1 MYEIPNTKSNLI
13 QKGENMKKHI
23 LSLTLGSLLVSA
35 LSAEDDGFYTSVGY
49 QIGEAA
55 QMVTNTKGIQEL
67 SDNYEKLNNLLTRY
81 STLNTLIKLSAD
93 PSAVSGAINNL
104 NAGATGLLKEKTN
117 SPAYQAVSLA
127 LNAAVG
133 LWNTI
138 GYAIMCGNGNGTGS
152 GPGSVIFNNQPG
164 QSSTAI
170 TCNRYEATGPG
181 KSMSI
186 DEFKKLNEAY
196 QIIQQ
201 ALKNQNGFPE
211 LGGNGAKVSVKY
223 SYECKQEN
231 ENSNINGGVNQFCE
245 AKNGSSSSGSG
256 SNGSNGTSTQT
267 TTQDGV
273 TITTTYNS
281 NKATVKFDITNN
293 AQQLLNQAANI
304 MQVLNTQCPL
314 VRSTHNENA
323 PGGGQPWGLSTSGNA
338 CQIFQQEFSE
348 VTSMIKNAQEIV
360 AQSKIANANQKA
372 EIANP
377 SNFNP
382 FTDASFAQSMLKNAR
397 AQAEMFNLA
406 EQVKQNLEVMQN
418 NNNVNENLGGF
429 GTGMTNF
436 VSAFLA
442 SCRTDGTLPNAGVTN
457 NTWGAGCAYVG
468 ETITAL
474 NNSIAH
480 FGTQAQQIQQAENI
494 ADTLVNFKSRYSEL
508 GNTYNS
514 ITTALSSIPNAQSL
528 QNAVSKKN
536 NPYSPQGI
544 ETNYYLNQNSYNQI
558 QTINQE
564 LGRNPFRKVGIVSSQ
579 TNNGAMNGIGI
590 QVGYKQFFGQ
600 KRRWGARY
608 YGFFDYN
615 HAFIKSSFFNSASD
629 VWTYG
634 FGADAL
640 YNFINDKATNFLGK
654 NNKLSVGLFGGIAL
668 AGTSWL
674 NSEYVNLATMNNVY
688 NAKMNV
694 ANFQFLFNMGVR
706 MNLARSKKKG
716 SDHAAQHGIELG
728 LKIPTINTNY
738 YSFMGAELKYR
749 RLYSVYLNYVFAY

>member
-1 MYEIPNTKSNLI
+1 
-13 QKGENMKKHI
+13 MKKTLL
-23 LSLTLGSLLVSA
+23 LSLSLSFL
-35 LSAEDDGFYTSVGY
+35 LHAEDDGFYTSVGY

-93 PSAVSGAINNL
+93 PSTVSGVINNL

-138 GYAIMCGNGNGTGS
+138 GYAVMCGNGNGTGG
-152 GPGSVIFNNQPG
+152 GPGSVVFNGEPG
-164 QSSTAI
+164 QGSTSI

-201 ALKNQNGFPE
+201 ALKSQNGFPE
-211 LGGNGAKVSVKY
+211 LGGNGTKVSVNY
-223 SYECKQEN
+223 NYECKPN
-231 ENSNINGGVNQFCE
+231 NSNSINGGVNQFCQ
-245 AKNGSSSSGSG
+245 AKNGSGSSG
-256 SNGSNGTSTQT
+256 NGSNGTSTQT

-273 TITTTYNS
+273 TITTTYSN
-281 NKATVKFDITNN
+281 NKATVNFSITND

-314 VRSTHNENA
+314 VRSTHDENVA
-323 PGGGQPWGLSTSGNA
+323 GNGSPWGLSTSGNA
-338 CQIFQQEFSE
+338 CQIFQQEFSQ

-360 AQSKIANANQKA
+360 AQSKIANTNQKA

-382 FTDASFAQSMLKNAR
+382 FTDAQFAEGMLKNAR

-406 EQVKQNLEVMQN
+406 EQVKQNLEVMKN
-418 NNNVNENLGGF
+418 NNNVNGSLAGF
-429 GTGMTNF
+429 GSGMTNF

-442 SCRTDGTLPNAGVTN
+442 SCKTDGTLSNAGVAS

-468 ETITAL
+468 ETISAL
-474 NNSIAH
+474 TNSIAH
-480 FGTQAQQIQQAENI
+480 FGTQEQQIQQAENI

-514 ITTALSSIPNAQSL
+514 ITT
-528 QNAVSKKN
+528 
-536 NPYSPQGI
+536 
-544 ETNYYLNQNSYNQI
+544 
-558 QTINQE
+558 
-564 LGRNPFRKVGIVSSQ
+564 
-579 TNNGAMNGIGI
+579 
-590 QVGYKQFFGQ
+590 
-600 KRRWGARY
+600 
-608 YGFFDYN
+608 
-615 HAFIKSSFFNSASD
+615 
-629 VWTYG
+629 
-634 FGADAL
+634 
-640 YNFINDKATNFLGK
+640 
-654 NNKLSVGLFGGIAL
+654 
-668 AGTSWL
+668 
-674 NSEYVNLATMNNVY
+674 
-688 NAKMNV
+688 
-694 ANFQFLFNMGVR
+694 
-706 MNLARSKKKG
+706 
-716 SDHAAQHGIELG
+716 
-728 LKIPTINTNY
+728 
-738 YSFMGAELKYR
+738 
-749 RLYSVYLNYVFAY
+749 

>member
-1 MYEIPNTKSNLI
+1 
-13 QKGENMKKHI
+13 MKKHI

-138 GYAIMCGNGNGTGS
+138 GYAVMCGNGNGTGG
-152 GPGSVIFNNQPG
+152 GPGSVVFEGEPG
-164 QSSTAI
+164 QGSTSI

-201 ALKNQNGFPE
+201 ALKNQSGFPE
-211 LGGNGAKVSVKY
+211 LGKNGTKVSVN
-223 SYECKQEN
+223 YEYTCNQN
-231 ENSNINGGVNQFCE
+231 NSINGGVNQFCR
-245 AKNGSSSSGSG
+245 AKNGSSSG
-256 SNGSNGTSTQT
+256 SNGGTSTQT
-267 TTQDGV
+267 TNQDGV
-273 TITTTYNS
+273 TITTTYNNN

-293 AQQLLNQAANI
+293 AQNLLEQASTI

-314 VRSTHNENA
+314 VRSRHGENA
-323 PGGGQPWGLSTSGNA
+323 TGDGSPWGLSTSGNA
-338 CQIFQQEFSE
+338 CTIFQQEFSQ

-360 AQSKIANANQKA
+360 AQSQIANANQKA
-372 EIANP
+372 EITNP

-382 FTDASFAQSMLKNAR
+382 FTDASFAQDMLKNAR

-406 EQVKQNLEVMQN
+406 EQVKKNLEVMQN

-429 GTGMTNF
+429 GEGMTNF

-442 SCRTDGTLPNAGVTN
+442 SCRDGGGTLPNAGVTS
-457 NTWGAGCAYVG
+457 NTWGAGCAYVQ

-480 FGTQAQQIQQAENI
+480 FGTQEQQIQQAENI
-494 ADTLVNFKSRYSEL
+494 ADTLVNFKSRYNEL

-544 ETNYYLNQNSYNQI
+544 ETNYYLNQNTYNQI

-564 LGRNPFRKVGIVSSQ
+564 LGRNPFRKVGIVGSQ

-600 KRRWGARY
+600 KRKWGARY

-706 MNLARSKKKG
+706 MNLARPKKKD
-716 SDHAAQHGIELG
+716 SDHVAQHGIELG